1 MIKIPVDWFIR
12 FVVCLS
18 TALFPQFVFSAEPQH
33 LLKPV
38 VVTSVSPITNMVRNI
53 AGPHIQVTGI
63 VPDGADS
70 HTFEPIPSDAKL
82 LQLADLIIVNGL
94 DLELPIIKLAEK
106 VRKNSTPVLQL
117 GNLALNRE
125 EWQYDFSFPREQG
138 HPNPHLWLNIELV
151 IRYVEIIRKNLIAL
165 DPAHQSSYDVN
176 ATMYLTKLQKLD
188 QAIFG
193 CVATIPENNR
203 KLVTYHDSFAYFAP
217 RYGMTVIGAV
227 QPADFAEPSPQE
239 VIGLIKQIKAA
250 GVPAIF
256 GSEVFPSKIME
267 QIAREAQVKFIDQLS
282 DDELPQPPQDSF
294 IGMMANNITTMTV
307 ALGGQSH
314 CMSQVDASN
323 LPF

>member
-1 MIKIPVDWFIR
+1 MKIPVDWCIR
-12 FVVCLS
+12 LAMCLS
-18 TALFPQFVFSAEPQH
+18 AALFSQFALAADPQY

-53 AGPHIQVTGI
+53 AGPYIQVTGI
-63 VPDGADS
+63 VPGGADS
-70 HTFEPIPSDAKL
+70 HTFEPIPSDAKI

-106 VRKNSTPVLQL
+106 VRKNSAPVLQL

-151 IRYVEIIRKNLIAL
+151 MRYVEIIRENLIAL
-165 DPAHQSSYDVN
+165 DPTHQSSYAVN
-176 ATMYLTKLQKLD
+176 AAMYLTKLQKLD
-188 QAIFG
+188 QAIFS

-227 QPADFAEPSPQE
+227 QPADFSEPSPQE

-294 IGMMANNITTMTV
+294 IGMMVNNITTMTE